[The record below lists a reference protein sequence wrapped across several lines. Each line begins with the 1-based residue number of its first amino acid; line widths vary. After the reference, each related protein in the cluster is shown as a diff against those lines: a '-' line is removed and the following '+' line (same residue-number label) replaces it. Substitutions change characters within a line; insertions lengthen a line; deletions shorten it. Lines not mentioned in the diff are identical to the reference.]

1 MTSELDEKSE
11 REYEIT
17 STDYCHTKG
26 IFLFIRRGN
35 FPLPSDTDT
44 RSPSAD
50 SKGLSLS
57 QAAGRAPGW
66 EFEQIK
72 VSHYNLRTL
81 QFPRFA
87 LHYSGK
93 AASDSGPETL
103 HVD

>member
-11 REYEIT
+11 REDEIT

-26 IFLFIRRGN
+26 TFPFIRRGN
-35 FPLPSDTDT
+35 FPLPSDTHT
-44 RSPSAD
+44 CSPSAD

-66 EFEQIK
+66 VSEQIK
-72 VSHYNLRTL
+72 VSHDNLRAL

-87 LHYSGK
+87 LYYRGK

-103 HVD
+103 HMD